1 MTQRNIYTLYR
12 VFLVGLQNFVRNS
25 WLSVAATA
33 VVVIAISVVLAGVIL
48 NAVFQNITNELSQ
61 DIRIPIYLH
70 RQVPPAALENL
81 QQELVGHESV
91 VAVIYVSPEEAR
103 KQLEENNPDDLTLI
117 QGIALAE
124 AADSQFLP
132 ASFEVSVND
141 LDNLQAVIAFAE
153 SPQFDSIVESVKLRT
168 DAQGTIERA
177 ISIQNGLIRVSVVIS
192 TVLLVVAILIIFNT
206 ISMTIFARREEIQI
220 MRLVG
225 APSFFIREPFLVE
238 AGLYGVFGGLTAA
251 SLIYGLIWFFSDKI
265 ISAPE
270 LVESYVYFAQ
280 DRNIIFLVFGI
291 AAIGGILIST
301 MSCGLALRRH
311 LKL

>member
-1 MTQRNIYTLYR
+1 MTQRNIYTFYR

-33 VVVIAISVVLAGVIL
+33 VVIITISFVLAGAIL
-48 NAVFQNITNELSQ
+48 NVVFQNITNELSQ
-61 DIRIPIYLH
+61 DIGIPIYLH
-70 RQVPPAALENL
+70 RQVPPEALENL
-81 QQELVGHESV
+81 RLGLAGHESV
-91 VAVIYVSPEEAR
+91 VAVVYVSPEEAR
-103 KQLEENNPDDLTLI
+103 ERLKDNNPDDFTLI
-117 QGIALAE
+117 QGIELAE
-124 AADSQFLP
+124 AADGQFLP

-141 LDNLQAVIAFAE
+141 LDNLQAVIDFAE
-153 SPQFDSIVESVKLRT
+153 SPQYEGVVESVKLRT
-168 DAQGTIERA
+168 DAQKTIERA

-220 MRLVG
+220 MRLIG
-225 APSFFIREPFLVE
+225 APFFFIREPFLVE

-270 LVESYVYFAQ
+270 LVESYAYFAQ
-280 DRNIIFLVFGI
+280 DKNIIFLVFGI
-291 AAIGGILIST
+291 AAAGGILIST
-301 MSCGLALRRH
+301 MSCSLALRRH

>member
-25 WLSVAATA
+25 WLTVAATA
-33 VVVIAISVVLAGVIL
+33 VIVITISFVLAGVML
-48 NAVFQNITNELSQ
+48 SVVFQNITNELSR
-61 DIRIPIYLH
+61 DLRIPIYLH
-70 RQVPPAALENL
+70 RQVPPEALENFRL
-81 QQELVGHESV
+81 ELDGHESV
-91 VAVIYVSPEEAR
+91 VDVVYVSSEEAR
-103 KQLEENNPDDLTLI
+103 EWLKENNPDDLTLI
-117 QGIALAE
+117 QGIGLAE

-132 ASFEVSVND
+132 ASFEFSVND
-141 LDNLQAVIAFAE
+141 LDNLQAVIDFAR
-153 SPQFDSIVESVKLRT
+153 SPEYDSVVESVKPRT
-168 DAQGTIERA
+168 DAQRTIERA
-177 ISIQNGLIRVSVVIS
+177 GSIQNGLIRVSVVIS
-192 TVLLVVAILIIFNT
+192 TVLAVVAILIIFNT

-220 MRLVG
+220 MRLIG

-251 SLIYGLIWFFSDKI
+251 GLIYGLIWFFSDKI

-270 LVESYVYFAQ
+270 LAASYAYFAR
-280 DRNIIFLVFGI
+280 DGNIIFLVFGI
-291 AAIGGILIST
+291 AAAAGILIST